1 MSSTWAHVG
10 AMSRPFRQ
18 FVDSKTVFYFE
29 EVSKPIFV
37 PFQSPL
43 DIQKWMFRVGEK
55 PILKDLWSCSWTS
68 IFDRFRVRSDAKIA
82 PKRVQSRNL
91 AKDNGEEAKWRRDE
105 AQEDAKERLCR
116 PPPPLPSPPSL
127 SFSWSLFLS
136 LNSIS
141 ISSKLKLSL
150 EFKLVNSCL
159 NSLPLAKNLVCS
171 HAGSADLVLFF
182 WMQKEFVWGKIE
194 LIRDFCEFIWGASN
208 LFGRQ
213 IWVRA
218 EYALWDCVCFGSS
231 FAPANS
237 LPCIVKRMRI
247 AK

>member
-18 FVDSKTVFYFE
+18 LFSTKTAFYFE
-29 EVSKPIFV
+29 EVSNSICV

-43 DIQKWMFRVGEK
+43 DIQKWAFRVGEN

-116 PPPPLPSPPSL
+116 PPPSL
-127 SFSWSLFLS
+127 SFSWSLNWF
-136 LNSIS
+136 SIP
-141 ISSKLKLSL
+141 SKPDFY
-150 EFKLVNSCL
+150 FKLCQ
-159 NSLPLAKNLVCS
+159 A
-171 HAGSADLVLFF
+171 
-182 WMQKEFVWGKIE
+182 
-194 LIRDFCEFIWGASN
+194 
-208 LFGRQ
+208 
-213 IWVRA
+213 
-218 EYALWDCVCFGSS
+218 
-231 FAPANS
+231 
-237 LPCIVKRMRI
+237 
-247 AK
+247 